1 MILVILDDEK
11 SMALKGTES
20 EGLELNGIVLSERIL
35 EANEKIEIIYI
46 PSDQEDAA
54 RVFEMNARGLC
65 LQPVRKELIANAIR
79 HVSERIRRRDASE
92 SEDIRIQTFDR
103 FEIFVNGQPMKWRRS
118 KARELMALLV
128 HRVGSKVGKF
138 TLCECLWP
146 DCEPYKALV
155 KLQTTVCSLRKSL
168 AGISREIM
176 SIEYSNDSYRLVLGN
191 VQFDRVQFLHDAES
205 YFKTK
210 MIKWAEDAVALHGSG
225 YFAEEPWSWALATAE
240 EMQAKHMR
248 LLSGVGRSA
257 R

>member
-20 EGLELNGIVLSERIL
+20 GSLELNGIFFAKNFL
-35 EANEKIEIIYI
+35 EANSKTELIYI
-46 PSDQEDAA
+46 SSAQVDASG
-54 RVFEMNARGLC
+54 VFEMDAQDSSLH
-65 LQPVRKELIANAIR
+65 PVPRERVADAVR
-79 HVSERIRRRDASE
+79 HAAEQIRRMDAGE
-92 SEDIRIQTFDR
+92 SEEVRIQTFDR
-103 FEIFVNGQPMKWRRS
+103 FEIFVNGQPMKWSRS

-128 HRVGSKVGKF
+128 HRAGRKVGKF

-168 AGISREIM
+168 ACVSREAM

-191 VQFDRVQFLHDAES
+191 VKFDRTQFIHDAES

-210 MIKWAEDAVALHGSG
+210 LTKWAEDAVSLHGNG
-225 YFAEEPWSWALATAE
+225 YFAEEPWSWALASAE
-240 EMQAKHMR
+240 EMHAKHTR
-248 LLSGVGRSA
+248 LLSGVRA
-257 R
+257 AH